1 MAFLQYEQKSAA
13 STICVVLCL
22 ATHRSDVLNSIVCVR
37 PTSILNRA
45 QAIWSVEN
53 GLGTFFGSQTGGRLG
68 QKEVTQGPQSRLER
82 HKRKKK
88 KKKKKGR

>member
-1 MAFLQYEQKSAA
+1 MCKSVE
-13 STICVVLCL
+13 CPRL
-22 ATHRSDVLNSIVCVR
+22 
-37 PTSILNRA
+37 TSVPYRT

-82 HKRKKK
+82 HRRKKK

>member
-1 MAFLQYEQKSAA
+1 MLSLTLRGNEVCKSFA
-13 STICVVLCL
+13 
-22 ATHRSDVLNSIVCVR
+22 CVR
-37 PTSILNRA
+37 TTFVANHV

-88 KKKKKGR
+88 KKKKKSR